1 MASGWGKLEFT
12 LFSLLA
18 SASLLAAYG
27 VATFYSGVMYLAFT
41 NLRPIF
47 IINTFMA
54 VLYEITECGGLI
66 KLFEAVY
73 IHRFE

>member
-1 MASGWGKLEFT
+1 LELFKRTENRDFSVASGWGKLEFT

-47 IINTFMA
+47 IIPTF
-54 VLYEITECGGLI
+54 
-66 KLFEAVY
+66 
-73 IHRFE
+73 